1 MTFQDKLD
9 RLSAVLGAEAA
20 SLGLIFVDGPGPE
33 DISLMPPDTITTNG
47 QPRGVYLFAV
57 AEAAMRV

>member
-9 RLSAVLGAEAA
+9 QLNATIEAEAA

-33 DISLMPPDTITTNG
+33 DVSLVPPDTITTNG
-47 QPRGVYLFAV
+47 QPRGVYQFAV
-57 AEAAMRV
+57 AEAPERV